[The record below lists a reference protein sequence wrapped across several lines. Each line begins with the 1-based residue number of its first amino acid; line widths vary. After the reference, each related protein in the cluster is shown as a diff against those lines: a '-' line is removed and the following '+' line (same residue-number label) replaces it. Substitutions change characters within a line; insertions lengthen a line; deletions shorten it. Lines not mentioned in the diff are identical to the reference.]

1 MSWTASAS
9 LLEHV
14 GQNVHVWHGKD
25 NRADNA
31 ASIAMQRQRDE
42 RDFVHEWENNR
53 DEILVK
59 DDDGVEVEERS
70 IFERG
75 ADGSEVA
82 DGAC

>member
-59 DDDGVEVEERS
+59 DDDGVEERS